1 MNNDSYSIDPIY
13 PYCNCLPLY
22 CLKNYKDLDENL
34 NNLEFSNE
42 INLPNK
48 CQNKFINYKSPISNS
63 SNENFIKL
71 NISSDITNYD
81 YIKILYLELNQ
92 FPGYFLFIISQIETT
107 GEIYIHTYYK
117 LITKIEIIILILIV
131 LIIVS
136 ILSIIFIYTNIK
148 KYSLIISK
156 FKKKFEFYL
165 FHLDNG
171 NEFNSNKD
179 NNSSKYMKIKIEK
192 NIDKQIIKNDNKEIL
207 EEESLASKD
216 FFNMNDN
223 NLLDDLFLIFSEN
236 YNISRKDIERFFSLH
251 KLKSKNQM
259 KLNMMKV
266 KNELFGLLSTF
277 CLYAPFFRLNI
288 NFDYNMYEYS
298 EVIKKFNH
306 HIRKLENIYKE
317 QERLTQNILYELIST
332 ECISDY

>member
-1 MNNDSYSIDPIY
+1 
-13 PYCNCLPLY
+13 
-22 CLKNYKDLDENL
+22 
-34 NNLEFSNE
+34 
-42 INLPNK
+42 
-48 CQNKFINYKSPISNS
+48 
-63 SNENFIKL
+63 
-71 NISSDITNYD
+71 
-81 YIKILYLELNQ
+81 
-92 FPGYFLFIISQIETT
+92 
-107 GEIYIHTYYK
+107 
-117 LITKIEIIILILIV
+117 
-131 LIIVS
+131 
-136 ILSIIFIYTNIK
+136 
-148 KYSLIISK
+148 
-156 FKKKFEFYL
+156 
-165 FHLDNG
+165 
-171 NEFNSNKD
+171 
-179 NNSSKYMKIKIEK
+179 MKIKIEK

-277 CLYAPFFRLNI
+277 CLFAPFFLLDI

-298 EVIKKFNH
+298 KIIKKFNH
-306 HIRKLENIYKE
+306 HLRKLENINKE

-332 ECISDY
+332 ECISDYGLTTNFEFKYITNIQSDSKDNSIKYTMFENIINKQKKENDNCKKEKKKIKKLVLKEKNILIDFFKRGFESDDFLNYNKLDSAFNFFLINSYYKYFNQIALENDIS